1 MAEAK
6 YIAIY
11 RDLKQKIS
19 AGTYP
24 VGSMLPSGDILAAQ
38 YETSRITLRKA
49 LDILSREGVVARRR
63 GAGTTVTSQPIV
75 SDGSLITPKH
85 LLGTRQR
92 FADRDF
98 KTQVLSFTMHQAGE
112 ELAGKLHIAPSDVV
126 YRIVRLRIV
135 DDQPVVVEYTYMPV
149 LLVPGLTEDVL
160 STSIYQ
166 YLTET
171 LQFDIDAANIKIS
184 GVQATAEECKW
195 LQLADE
201 SMVIENK
208 QTGFL
213 TSGTIFEYSISHH
226 VPSAFS
232 FQTVVKKEY

>member
-1 MAEAK
+1 MTEAK

-24 VGSMLPSGDILAAQ
+24 VGSMLPSGDVLAAQ

-63 GAGTTVTSQPIV
+63 GAGTTVASQPII
-75 SDGSLITPKH
+75 SDESLITPKH

-98 KTQVLSFTMHQAGE
+98 KTQVISFTMHQAGDD
-112 ELAGKLHIAPSDVV
+112 LAGKLHIAPSDVV

-135 DDQPVVVEYTYMPV
+135 DERPIVIEYTYMPV

-160 STSIYQ
+160 ATSIYQ
-166 YLTET
+166 YLTDE

-184 GVQATAEECKW
+184 GVQATATECE
-195 LQLADE
+195 LLHLSGNAV
-201 SMVIENK
+201 VIENQ